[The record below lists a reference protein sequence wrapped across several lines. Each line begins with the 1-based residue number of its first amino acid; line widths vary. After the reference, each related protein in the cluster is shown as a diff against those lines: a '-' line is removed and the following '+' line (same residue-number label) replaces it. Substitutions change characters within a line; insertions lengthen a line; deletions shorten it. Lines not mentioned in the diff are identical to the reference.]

1 MSENNCRNCKYFD
14 GFDGVGELW
23 TDCSLLG
30 GFKDSRTNCEHFEK
44 KVTRYDLLNR
54 INELEKENEQ
64 LRKELFIVE
73 TDCKNVKESRNHY
86 RTENEQLKGIFYDI
100 ISQYDET
107 HTSDNSLYS
116 IKVFVDANIYR
127 RITEILRRR

>member
-64 LRKELFIVE
+64 LRKQNQYLSKKLAEPIDLRNLKHKHLVGKPKITKKQLIEELTKYWE
-73 TDCKNVKESRNHY
+73 GK
-86 RTENEQLKGIFYDI
+86 
-100 ISQYDET
+100 
-107 HTSDNSLYS
+107 
-116 IKVFVDANIYR
+116 
-127 RITEILRRR
+127 